1 MVNIKLAA
9 FLTSVVFLKK
19 IILGWEK
26 FGTAGAFAGIDTLI
40 V

>member
-1 MVNIKLAA
+1 MIYIKLAA
-9 FLTSVVFLKK
+9 FLTSIVFLQQ
-19 IILGWEK
+19 IIFGWEK